1 MKSHIRTIVT
11 PKILFYGIEP
21 GSPKGQELAELCRA
35 QNILWEEVPSHRL
48 GDPLGL
54 LAGLSGFSPSA
65 APWEKETPARE
76 AMVFCGLEQEDL
88 DAYLS
93 GYAAAEIEKIPL
105 KAVLTPHNVAWTA
118 EQLYEELMEE
128 HRSFAQRRQ

>member
-1 MKSHIRTIVT
+1 MKSHIRTIIT

-21 GSPKGQELAELCRA
+21 GSPKEQALAELCRA
-35 QNILWEEVPSHRL
+35 HNILWEEVPSHRL

-76 AMVFCGLEQEDL
+76 AMVFCGLEEKTVRQL
-88 DAYLS
+88 LS
-93 GYAAAEIEKIPL
+93 KMAQQSLQVEL
-105 KAVLTPHNVAWTA
+105 KAVMTAHNQKWPFGA
-118 EQLYEELMEE
+118 LLGELEKE
-128 HRSFAQRRQ
+128 HLALHQK

>member
-21 GSPKGQELAELCRA
+21 GSPKGQALAELCRA

-54 LAGLSGFSPSA
+54 LAGLSVFSPSA

-76 AMVFCGLEQEDL
+76 AMVFCGLEEKTVRQL
-88 DAYLS
+88 LS
-93 GYAAAEIEKIPL
+93 QMTQQSLQVEL
-105 KAVLTPHNVAWTA
+105 KAVMTAHNQKWPFGA
-118 EQLYEELMEE
+118 LLGELEKE
-128 HRSFAQRRQ
+128 HLALHQK

>member
-48 GDPLGL
+48 GDPLGKRWCF
-54 LAGLSGFSPSA
+54 ADWKKKRSGS
-65 APWEKETPARE
+65 
-76 AMVFCGLEQEDL
+76 C
-88 DAYLS
+88 
-93 GYAAAEIEKIPL
+93 
-105 KAVLTPHNVAWTA
+105 
-118 EQLYEELMEE
+118 
-128 HRSFAQRRQ
+128 